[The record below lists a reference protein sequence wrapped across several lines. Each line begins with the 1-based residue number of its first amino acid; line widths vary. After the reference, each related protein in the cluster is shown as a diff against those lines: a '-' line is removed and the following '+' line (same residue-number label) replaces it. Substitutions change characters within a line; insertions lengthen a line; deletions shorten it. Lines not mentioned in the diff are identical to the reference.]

1 MQINQP
7 DCGIECIHS
16 ALIIKMMAIAQRAVV
31 VLDKRLITPTPT
43 RFQPGGA
50 SSPEGGRIGQKA
62 GLVLLGVVGL
72 YFLINILIWWAK
84 G

>member
-16 ALIIKMMAIAQRAVV
+16 ALIVKMMAIAQRAVV
-31 VLDKRLITPTPT
+31 KLDERLITPNPS
-43 RFQPGGA
+43 RD
-50 SSPEGGRIGQKA
+50 RIGHKA
-62 GLVLLGVVGL
+62 GLALLGVGGL
-72 YFLINILIWWAK
+72 YFLISILIWWAK

>member
-31 VLDKRLITPTPT
+31 VLDKRLITPKPT
-43 RFQPGGA
+43 R
-50 SSPEGGRIGQKA
+50 GRIGQKA
-62 GLVLLGVVGL
+62 GLVLLGVGGL
-72 YFLINILIWWAK
+72 YFLISILIWWAK